1 MDASRP
7 LGLVVVN
14 YGSAHLLAE
23 NLVASADRARAD
35 VVVVV
40 DNPTGPDERQRVREL
55 ARRHEWRVVEP
66 DRNLGFGGGV
76 NAGVEAALS
85 AGVQD
90 LVVLNPD
97 AILLPGC
104 VERLRAADPTHDA
117 VCAPRIV
124 TSAGATWF
132 EGADLY
138 LDDGV
143 TRGRAKRERFAGAR
157 RWEWLTGACLWIPVE
172 VWRATGGF
180 DEEYF
185 LYWEDVDF
193 SRRVVGAGARLA
205 VASDAVAVH
214 DEGGTQGRAA
224 GAAAKSENYY
234 FYNIRNRMLFA
245 RKHLPAED
253 ARAWGDSIW
262 ASAREVLLRGGRK
275 QFLFS
280 AAPWRGGIRGV
291 RSALRLRD
299 RGRGGGRA
307 DVDARRSGH

>member
-1 MDASRP
+1 VEAPRS

-14 YGSAHLLAE
+14 YGSAHLLAD
-23 NLVASADRARAD
+23 NLVASAARADAD

-40 DNPTGPDERQRVREL
+40 DNPTGPEERARVRAL
-55 ARRHEWRVVEP
+55 AREHDWRVVEP

-85 AGVQD
+85 AGVRD

-97 AILLPGC
+97 AVLLPGC
-104 VERLRAADPTHDA
+104 VEQLRAADPAHDT

-124 TSAGATWF
+124 TSEGTTWF
-132 EGADLY
+132 EGADVY

-143 TRGRAKRERFAGAR
+143 TRGRSKRPRFDGAR

-172 VWRATGGF
+172 VWRVVGGF

-193 SRRVVGAGARLA
+193 SRRVVDAGARLA
-205 VASDAVAVH
+205 VVSEAVAVH

-224 GAAAKSENYY
+224 GAAAKSESYYY
-234 FYNIRNRMLFA
+234 FNIRNRMLFA
-245 RKHLPAED
+245 RKHLSADD
-253 ARAWGDSIW
+253 ARAWGDAIW
-262 ASAREVLLRGGRK
+262 PSAREVLLRGGRK
-275 QFLFS
+275 QFLLS
-280 AAPWRGGIRGV
+280 PAPWRGGVRGV
-291 RSALRLRD
+291 RAALRLRG
-299 RGRGGGRA
+299 RGRRGEG
-307 DVDARRSGH
+307 

>member
-14 YGSAHLLAE
+14 YGSADLLAH
-23 NLVASADRARAD
+23 NLVESAARARAE

-40 DNPTGPDERQRVREL
+40 DNPTGPDERHRVREL
-55 ARRHEWRVVEP
+55 ARQQDWRIVEP

-76 NAGVEAALS
+76 NAGVAAAIS
-85 AGVQD
+85 AGARD

-97 AILLPGC
+97 AVLLAGC
-104 VERLRAADPTHDA
+104 VDGLRAADAEHDT

-124 TSAGATWF
+124 TSAGSTWF
-132 EGADLY
+132 DGADVY

-143 TRGRAKRERFAGAR
+143 TRGRSKRERFAGAR
-157 RWEWLTGACLWIPVE
+157 RWEWLSGACLWIPVE

-193 SRRVVGAGARLA
+193 SRRAVAAGARLA
-205 VASDAVAVH
+205 VVSDAVAVH
-214 DEGGTQGRAA
+214 DEGGTQGRTA
-224 GAAAKSENYY
+224 GAAAKSETYYY
-234 FYNIRNRMLFA
+234 FNIRNRMLFA
-245 RKHLPAED
+245 RKHLSADD
-253 ARAWGDSIW
+253 ARVWGDSIW
-262 ASAREVLLRGGRK
+262 PSAREVLLRGGRK

-280 AAPWRGGIRGV
+280 LAPWRGGARGV
-291 RSALRLRD
+291 RAAFRLR
-299 RGRGGGRA
+299 GR
-307 DVDARRSGH
+307 RREH